1 MIAGAAVCGST
12 SGIAATTGSGAGLRA
27 IRFLLDDLD
36 LRAAFRAGRRLAFRA
51 GRRVAFRAGDRLR
64 PADLLRPRTLLRAFF
79 ERVFRLAI
87 TSVLPM
93 SEPHESVAL

>member
-12 SGIAATTGSGAGLRA
+12 SGIAATGSGAGLRA
-27 IRFLLDDLD
+27 IRFLPDDLD
-36 LRAAFRAGRRLAFRA
+36 LRAAFRAGRRAAIRA
-51 GRRVAFRAGDRLR
+51 VRRVAFRADDRLR
-64 PADLLRPRTLLRAFF
+64 PADLRRPRTLLRAFF

-87 TSVLPM
+87 TSILPM